1 MTAPLLRLAPAA
13 PFRPLAAMSPVPPFA
28 SGRPVSAVRLRFCT
42 LGAALV
48 HVGGVQVT
56 PSSGVLFALLVR
68 LAHSPGQSV
77 TRDQLVAELWPGFD
91 PVRQRANL
99 RQALYK
105 LRSMGVRIS
114 AGHAVVAL
122 DAAQLAQ
129 SFALERSPALFK
141 GQVLTQSEP
150 FGPFL
155 PGFAAEGVEFAEW
168 VELQRGVVHGEVRH
182 VLVEELR
189 QRRDAGDWG
198 GAEAVARALL
208 RFDPLNEEATLQL
221 AECVMLAGAKAEA
234 LAILD
239 RYLAELG
246 AVPAEVRER
255 AQAMRHRFQDP
266 PPRRVREREAQDR
279 HFVGRVGELAQLT
292 QALRRARWQDG
303 GAVLVH
309 GAPGIGKT
317 RLTQALSQVAGSE
330 GFREVRLACRDGD
343 QLNRYHLLAELVQR
357 LLALPGALGCEPAS
371 MRRLRAQ
378 WPEPGG
384 TVEVPHPAETEGDAA
399 SDFVQQAATR
409 EALLDLMAAVA
420 EERPL
425 LLVVED
431 VHWLD
436 AGSWQVLQLFASA
449 TGALRLLLVCTA
461 RERTPQP
468 LRGVATS
475 PRLAVLALGPLAPA
489 EVASLA
495 DGVAAEYATA
505 LPAAVGA
512 RLAAVSEGN
521 PLFLRALVQHWV
533 DTGEAE
539 GVPGTLT
546 QLLEARLDRLPP
558 TALTVLQTIVAL
570 GPLARVER
578 LRAAMG
584 VGTLALVGALK
595 ELERADCI
603 RSVPPYHVASHDLVG
618 RLAWG
623 RLSEPAAAVLAGAV
637 ADVLEQEYR
646 QTAEGA
652 LLPAVLA
659 GLAASGRG
667 DRFGR
672 LVVEAEGAVLALG
685 NPAPVLQL
693 AERLAA
699 DGATGWMRDDVRRV
713 LAQLQAQAGN
723 YAESLR
729 LAGGVVRLPEG
740 EGGLDERTA
749 AAMLTYLESAYRTDV
764 THDVELVA
772 EAVTHLCELR
782 HLPRKTRLEAARS
795 GIILAANQASLVL
808 ANRCFATISSQDTAL
823 DGEDEFVL
831 AQMIYHTSFGNLDTA
846 RQIALSLASRI
857 PKDSL
862 SAQEIG
868 KYDNV
873 AFALRYCGE
882 TEAAISMF
890 QQTHNFSSVLGLPHQ
905 AEFSAWQLAIIAA
918 SQADEH
924 GYLFWLDRL
933 KKIHHATKTA
943 NLPNH
948 LLAFLLRAAVESG
961 DKKEAAALFPHYQL
975 TLGANTT
982 RKGLAYAAA
991 IEIAVAMLD
1000 LNWKPSRA
1008 QVDVSV
1014 QRFKTI
1020 ANLGLNDYTLMLNVR
1035 ALCRTGRSEEAI
1047 GLGVQ
1052 YLSGVRRDREA
1063 VLPDL
1068 IKTLL
1073 DLPGFPSILLQKSSE
1088 RT

>member
-1 MTAPLLRLAPAA
+1 MTAPLLRLAPTA
-13 PFRPLAAMSPVPPFA
+13 PFRPLATMSPVPPYA
-28 SGRPVSAVRLRFCT
+28 SGRPAVAARLRFCT

-122 DAAQLAQ
+122 DAAQVAP
-129 SFALERSPALFK
+129 SFALERSAALFK

-155 PGFAAEGVEFAEW
+155 PGFVAEGGEFAEW

-182 VLVEELR
+182 VLVAELR

-198 GAEAVARALL
+198 GTEAVARGLL

-255 AQAMRHRFQDP
+255 AQAMRRRFQDP

-279 HFVGRVGELAQLT
+279 HFVGRVEELAQLT

-317 RLTQALSQVAGSE
+317 RLTQALSQVSAGE

-384 TVEVPHPAETEGDAA
+384 TVEVPPLAGTDGDAA

-489 EVASLA
+489 EVAALA
-495 DGVAAEYATA
+495 DGVAAEYATD

-546 QLLEARLDRLPP
+546 QLLEARLDRLPA

-578 LRAAMG
+578 LREAVG
-584 VGTLALVGALK
+584 VGTLALVGALE

-623 RLSEPAAAVLAGAV
+623 RLSGPASAVLAGAV
-637 ADVLEQEYR
+637 AEVLEREYR
-646 QTAEGA
+646 QTSEGA

-672 LVVEAEGAVLALG
+672 LLEEAQGAVLALG

-699 DGATGWMRDDVRRV
+699 DGPTGWMRDDVRRV

-729 LAGGVVRLPEG
+729 LAGGVMRLPEG
-740 EGGLDERTA
+740 EGALDERTA
-749 AAMLTYLESAYRTDV
+749 AAMLTYLESAYRSDV

-772 EAVTHLCELR
+772 EAVTRLCELR
-782 HLPRKTRLEAARS
+782 HLPLPFRVSAAKI
-795 GIILAANQASLVL
+795 GLIISANQASIEN
-808 ANRCFATISSQDTAL
+808 ARRCFAVIGSNESDHL
-823 DGEDEFVL
+823 SESDSRFIG
-831 AQMIYHTSFGNLDTA
+831 MIYHTTFGDTA
-846 RQIALSLASRI
+846 TARSLALSLANEFPRG
-857 PKDSL
+857 DL
-862 SAQEIG
+862 TAAEINFFN
-868 KYDNV
+868 NV
-873 AFALRYCGE
+873 GFALRYCNE
-882 TEAAISMF
+882 VEVARKILHQCDDAAISL
-890 QQTHNFSSVLGLPHQ
+890 HLPRLR
-905 AEFSAWQLAIIAA
+905 EFSLWQLA
-918 SQADEH
+918 S
-924 GYLFWLDRL
+924 
-933 KKIHHATKTA
+933 IHFTQGDIDQFQIVRRVLERFLEDSGDPGSFHSA
-943 NLPNH
+943 N
-948 LLAFLLRAAVESG
+948 AFLLRVCLWEGNREQAQIRHEMHKKSIGSNASALALAYTASVELAVSQLDIKWCPEASQV
-961 DKKEAAALFPHYQL
+961 EAALSQFQRVAPHGFTDYFL
-975 TLGANTT
+975 APILE
-982 RKGLAYAAA
+982 GL
-991 IEIAVAMLD
+991 
-1000 LNWKPSRA
+1000 
-1008 QVDVSV
+1008 
-1014 QRFKTI
+1014 
-1020 ANLGLNDYTLMLNVR
+1020 VR
-1035 ALCRTGRSEEAI
+1035 IDREQEAI
-1047 GLGVQ
+1047 ALAFNFVHESRRQMGALGPE
-1052 YLSGVRRDREA
+1052 LSHMLRKLRA
-1063 VLPDL
+1063 IPTAFDL
-1068 IKTLL
+1068 
-1073 DLPGFPSILLQKSSE
+1073 GNGN
-1088 RT
+1088 